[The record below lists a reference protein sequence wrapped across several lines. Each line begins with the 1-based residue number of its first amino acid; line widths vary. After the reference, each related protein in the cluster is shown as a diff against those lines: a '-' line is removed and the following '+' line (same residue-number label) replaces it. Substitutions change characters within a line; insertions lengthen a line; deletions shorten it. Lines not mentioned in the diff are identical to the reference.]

1 MRLSIVVP
9 AHNEEATIG
18 QTLAHT
24 RDHVRPHE
32 LFVANVC
39 STDRTG
45 ELASRY
51 ARVFTLDESTR
62 GAALNQVAAL
72 ASGEVLLFV
81 HADTLLPP
89 EAATLIETTRKDP
102 SVVGGA
108 FRLRLDDPGWLARL
122 VSHAVNVRSMLLGTF
137 FGDQG
142 LFVRSEAFAR
152 VGGYRDWS
160 VMEDLEILSR
170 LRRQGQ
176 LVLLKGEVVTSARRH
191 RRAGWVKTLAT
202 VWAICLLFRLGVPS
216 QAMLRLY
223 QPRR

>member
-1 MRLSIVVP
+1 MRLSVIIP
-9 AHNEEATIG
+9 AHNEEATLG

-24 RDHVRPHE
+24 CAQVHPPE
-32 LFVANVC
+32 LLVANVC

-45 ELASRY
+45 EIAGRY
-51 ARVFTLDESTR
+51 AQVLTLECTR

-72 ASGEVLLFV
+72 ATGDVLLFL
-81 HADTLLPP
+81 HADTLLPS
-89 EAATLIETTRKDP
+89 ETTALIEEALADE

-122 VSHAVNVRSMLLGTF
+122 VSRGVNLRSTLLGTF

-142 LFVRSEAFAR
+142 LFVRRDVFAEI
-152 VGGYRDWS
+152 GGYRDWS

-170 LRRQGQ
+170 LRRKGR
-176 LVLLKGEVVTSARRH
+176 LALLKADVVTSARRH
-191 RRAGWVKTLAT
+191 RRSGWVKTLAT

-216 QAMLRLY
+216 QAMVRLY

>member
-1 MRLSIVVP
+1 MRLSVVVP

-24 RDHVRPHE
+24 REHVQPHE

-45 ELASRY
+45 EIASRQ
-51 ARVFTLDESTR
+51 AQVVTLESTR

-72 ASGEVLLFV
+72 ASGDVLLFL

-89 EAATLIETTRKDP
+89 EAAAMIETALADS

-108 FRLRLDDPGWLARL
+108 FRLRLDDPGRLAYL
-122 VSHAVNVRSMLLGTF
+122 VSRAVNVRSALLGTF

-142 LFVRSEAFAR
+142 LFVRSEVFAQ

-170 LRRQGQ
+170 LRRQGH
-176 LVLLKGEVVTSARRH
+176 LALLKAEVVTSARRH
-191 RRAGWVKTLAT
+191 RRGGWLKTLAT

>member
-1 MRLSIVVP
+1 MKLSIIVP
-9 AHNEEATIG
+9 AHNEEATIC

-24 RDHVRPHE
+24 CERVQPYE
-32 LFVANVC
+32 LIVANAG

-45 ELASRY
+45 EIANRY
-51 ARVFTLDESTR
+51 ARVLSVEATR
-62 GAALNQVAAL
+62 GAALNQAAAL
-72 ASGEVLLFV
+72 AAGDVLLFL

-89 EAATLIETTRKDP
+89 GAAALIQAALADS

-108 FRLRLDDPGWLARL
+108 FRLRLDDPGRLARL
-122 VSHAVNVRSMLLGTF
+122 VSRGVNVRSAILGTF

-142 LFVRSEAFAR
+142 LFVRSEVFAR
-152 VGGYRDWS
+152 VGGYRAWS

-170 LRRQGQ
+170 LRQQGR
-176 LVLLKGEVVTSARRH
+176 LVLLNAEVITSARRH
-191 RRAGWVKTLAT
+191 HRSGWLRTLAT

>member
-1 MRLSIVVP
+1 MRLSVIIP
-9 AHNEEATIG
+9 AHNEEAILG

-24 RDHVRPHE
+24 CERVRPYD
-32 LFVANVC
+32 LFVANVS

-45 ELASRY
+45 DIARRY
-51 ARVFTLDESTR
+51 AQVLTLQSTR
-62 GAALNQVAAL
+62 GAALNEAATH
-72 ASGEVLLFV
+72 AAGDVLLFL
-81 HADTLLPP
+81 HADTLLPSG
-89 EAATLIETTRKDP
+89 ATALIEESLAEA

-108 FRLRLDDPGWLARL
+108 FRLRLDDPGWLARF
-122 VSHAVNVRSMLLGTF
+122 VSRGVNVRSALLGTF

-142 LFVRSEAFAR
+142 LFVRREVFAQI
-152 VGGYRDWS
+152 GGYRDWS

-170 LRRQGQ
+170 LRQYGR
-176 LVLLKGEVVTSARRH
+176 LALLNAEVVTSARRH
-191 RRAGWVKTLAT
+191 RHGGWVKTLAT

>member
-1 MRLSIVVP
+1 MRLSVVIP

-24 RDHVRPHE
+24 RERVQPHE
-32 LFVANVC
+32 LWVANVC

-45 ELASRY
+45 EIASRY
-51 ARVFTLDESTR
+51 ARVLSYESTR

-72 ASGEVLLFV
+72 ASGEVLLFL

-89 EAATLIETTRKDP
+89 EAATLIETALADP
-102 SVVGGA
+102 RVVGGA
-108 FRLRLDDPGWLARL
+108 FRLRLDDPGWLAGL
-122 VSHAVNVRSMLLGTF
+122 VSRAVNVRSALLGTF

-142 LFVRSEAFAR
+142 LFVRSEVFAR

-176 LVLLKGEVVTSARRH
+176 LALLKAEVVTSARRH
-191 RRAGWVKTLAT
+191 RRGGWVKTLAT
-202 VWAICLLFRLGVPS
+202 IWAICLLFRLGVPS

>member
-1 MRLSIVVP
+1 MRLSVIVP
-9 AHNEEATIG
+9 AHNEEATLG

-24 RDHVRPHE
+24 CEQVRPHE
-32 LFVANVC
+32 LWVANVC

-45 ELASRY
+45 AI
-51 ARVFTLDESTR
+51 ARRHAQVLTLQSTR
-62 GAALNQVAAL
+62 GAALNEAASL
-72 ASGEVLLFV
+72 ATGDVLLFL
-81 HADTLLPP
+81 HADTLLPSG
-89 EAATLIETTRKDP
+89 AAALIEEALTDA

-108 FRLRLDDPGWLARL
+108 FRLRLDDPGWFARL
-122 VSHAVNVRSMLLGTF
+122 VSRAVNTRSALLGTF

-142 LFVRSEAFAR
+142 LFVRHDVFAQ

-170 LRRQGQ
+170 LRRHGR
-176 LVLLKGEVVTSARRH
+176 LALLNAEVVTSARRH
-191 RRAGWVKTLAT
+191 RRGGWVKTLAT
-202 VWAICLLFRLGVPS
+202 VWAICVLFRLGVPS

>member
-1 MRLSIVVP
+1 MRLTVIIP
-9 AHNEEATIG
+9 AHNEEATLG
-18 QTLAHT
+18 QTLEHT
-24 RDHVRPHE
+24 CAQVDPAE
-32 LFVANVC
+32 LLVANVC
-39 STDRTG
+39 SVDRTG
-45 ELASRY
+45 EIAGRY
-51 ARVFTLDESTR
+51 AQVLTLECTR
-62 GAALNQVAAL
+62 GTGLNQAAAL
-72 ASGEVLLFV
+72 ATGDVLLFV

-89 EAATLIETTRKDP
+89 GAAAVIEEALADA

-122 VSHAVNVRSMLLGTF
+122 VSRGVNVRSALLGTF

-142 LFVRSEAFAR
+142 LFVRRDVFAQ

-170 LRRQGQ
+170 LRRHGR
-176 LVLLKGEVVTSARRH
+176 LALLKADVVTSARRH
-191 RRAGWVKTLAT
+191 RRGGWVKTLAT

-223 QPRR
+223 QPQR

>member
-1 MRLSIVVP
+1 MRLSVVVP

-24 RDHVRPHE
+24 CERVQPDE
-32 LFVANVC
+32 LLVANVC
-39 STDRTG
+39 SADRTG
-45 ELASRY
+45 EIASRY
-51 ARVFTLDESTR
+51 ARVLTLDCTR
-62 GAALNQVAAL
+62 GAALNQAAAL
-72 ASGEVLLFV
+72 AGGEVLLFL

-89 EAATLIETTRKDP
+89 DATTLIETALADP

-122 VSHAVNVRSMLLGTF
+122 VSRAVNVRSVLLGTF
-137 FGDQG
+137 FGDQA
-142 LFVRSEAFAR
+142 LFVRSEVFAR
-152 VGGYRDWS
+152 VSGYRDWS
-160 VMEDLEILSR
+160 MMEDLEILSR
-170 LRRQGQ
+170 LRRQDQ

-191 RRAGWVKTLAT
+191 RRGGWFKTLAT
-202 VWAICLLFRLGVPS
+202 IWGICLLFRLGVPS

>member
-1 MRLSIVVP
+1 MRLSVVVP

-24 RDHVRPHE
+24 RERVQPHE
-32 LFVANVC
+32 LWVANVC

-45 ELASRY
+45 EIASRY
-51 ARVFTLDESTR
+51 ARVLTLDSTR
-62 GAALNQVAAL
+62 GAALNQAAAL
-72 ASGEVLLFV
+72 ASGEVLLFL

-89 EAATLIETTRKDP
+89 DATTLIETALADP

-122 VSHAVNVRSMLLGTF
+122 VSRAVNVRSVLLGTF
-137 FGDQG
+137 FGDQA
-142 LFVRSEAFAR
+142 LFVRSEVFAR

-170 LRRQGQ
+170 LRRQGR
-176 LVLLKGEVVTSARRH
+176 LALLKAEVVTSARRH
-191 RRAGWVKTLAT
+191 RRGGWVKTLAT
-202 VWAICLLFRLGVPS
+202 IWAICLLFRLGVPS

-223 QPRR
+223 QPQR

>member
-62 GAALNQVAAL
+62 CAALNQVAAL
-72 ASGEVLLFV
+72 ARGRELLFV
-81 HADTLLPP
+81 VAGTLLPSRSAP
-89 EAATLIETTRKDP
+89 LI
-102 SVVGGA
+102 
-108 FRLRLDDPGWLARL
+108 
-122 VSHAVNVRSMLLGTF
+122 
-137 FGDQG
+137 Q
-142 LFVRSEAFAR
+142 
-152 VGGYRDWS
+152 
-160 VMEDLEILSR
+160 
-170 LRRQGQ
+170 
-176 LVLLKGEVVTSARRH
+176 
-191 RRAGWVKTLAT
+191 RA
-202 VWAICLLFRLGVPS
+202 
-216 QAMLRLY
+216 
-223 QPRR
+223 